1 MPFDFFGFTIK
12 RKGVDEEKELI
23 SPVTPIDDDGA
34 TIVTTSG
41 GFINTAYNLEF
52 GTSDSKLLINKYREL
67 SLQSDI
73 ESAIDEIINEAIVT
87 GDGAESP
94 VGIVLDKLPFSEE
107 VKEVISGEFENI
119 LNLLDF
125 NANAYEIFKRWYVDG
140 RIYFNI
146 VIDAKNT
153 KDGIQELRYMDPRD
167 INKIKEVK
175 DEYSKRGVK
184 IQKPVK
190 EYYVYNNVNIPA
202 DSVATSNSGLIDY
215 RNKSVIISYLHK
227 AIKPY
232 NQLRMLEDA
241 TVIYRLAR
249 APERR
254 IFKVGTGGLPKIK
267 AEQYVNGLMNKFR
280 NKIVYDS
287 VTGDLRDDA
296 KTLSI
301 LEDYW
306 IPVGDDGKSTDIT
319 TLPGGQNLGEMG
331 DVEYFQKRLYRALHV
346 PNTRLTAGSTFNTG
360 RATEI
365 DREEVKFTKFIKRL
379 RNRFAVLFTDL
390 LRKQLILKNIVTV
403 DEWDAYIK
411 NNIFY
416 DFRKDSHFLEYNEA
430 EIQTRRMELA
440 STAIGLGDDYFSPDY
455 IKKNFLKLSEEEIA
469 EMKKDK
475 EGIEEPEEPADELGD
490 LDLGDET
497 GMGAEIGLP
506 GELPG
511 QTPTTS
517 TPATTGVVAPPTSST
532 PPSTPTI

>member
-12 RKGVDEEKELI
+12 KKGVEEEKELL
-23 SPVTPIDDDGA
+23 SPVTPINDDGS
-34 TIVTTSG
+34 TIVSTSG
-41 GFINTAYNLEF
+41 GFINTGYNLDF
-52 GTSDSKLLINKYREL
+52 GTSDKKILIDKYREL

-73 ESAIDEIINEAIVT
+73 ESAIDEIINESLVT
-87 GDGAESP
+87 GDGVESP
-94 VGIVLDKLPFSEE
+94 VGLVLDKLPFSDEI
-107 VKEVISGEFENI
+107 KEVISAEFETI

-153 KDGIQELRYMDPRD
+153 KSGIQELRYMDPRD

-184 IQKPVK
+184 VQKQVQ
-190 EYYVYNNVNIPA
+190 EYYVYNNINIPA

-215 RNKSVIISYLHK
+215 RNKSVVISYLHK

-254 IFKVGTGGLPKIK
+254 IFKIGTAGLPKIK
-267 AEQYVNGLMNKFR
+267 AEQYVTGLMSKFR

-306 IPVGDDGKSTDIT
+306 IPVGDDGKTTDIS

-331 DVEYFQKRLYRALHV
+331 DVDYFQKKLYRALHV
-346 PNTRLTAGSTFNTG
+346 PTTRITDGSTFNTG

-379 RNRFAVLFTDL
+379 RNRFSILFTDL

-403 DEWDAYIK
+403 EEWDAYIK
-411 NNIFY
+411 NNLFY

-440 STAIGLGDDYFSPDY
+440 STAIGLGDDYFSPHY
-455 IKKNFLKLSEEEIA
+455 IKKNFLKLSDEEIKQMELDKSEKSEEETQNG
-469 EMKKDK
+469 MGDQ
-475 EGIEEPEEPADELGD
+475 ELGFD
-490 LDLGDET
+490 Q
-497 GMGAEIGLP
+497 GMGGEVQVP
-506 GELPG
+506 GVSNINQSELPEI
-511 QTPTTS
+511 PTTPEQS
-517 TPATTGVVAPPTSST
+517 TVPTA
-532 PPSTPTI
+532 